1 MLTANNE
8 RKGVLTMCCR
18 ITVRRQQFNGMF
30 AGAAVASVLYDRYPG
45 EAERKRRTQ
54 EGKEAGNTLEKLF
67 KKPTN

>member
-1 MLTANNE
+1 M
-8 RKGVLTMCCR
+8 
-18 ITVRRQQFNGMF
+18 RRQQFNGMF